1 MPMTNILY
9 IAGGGA
15 LGALLRYWMSNGVH
29 LIMGKNFPY
38 GTLSVNLTGSI
49 LIGFLYVL
57 LFERVEASPE
67 WRFALIIGLLGS
79 FTTFSTFSIETLN
92 LFQTGQQI
100 KAVLNILL
108 SVGLCLTGCW
118 LGLLAGRQL

>member
-1 MPMTNILY
+1 MTNILY

-15 LGALLRYWMSNGVH
+15 LGALLRYWMSSGVH
-29 LIMGKNFPY
+29 LLMGKNFPY
-38 GTLSVNLTGSI
+38 GTLSVNITGSI

-57 LFERVEASPE
+57 LFERVEAAPE
-67 WRFALIIGLLGS
+67 WRFVLIIGLLGS

-92 LFQTGQQI
+92 LLQTGQQI
-100 KAVLNILL
+100 KAILNILI
-108 SVGLCLTGCW
+108 SVGLCLSGCW

>member
-1 MPMTNILY
+1 MTNILY

-15 LGALLRYWMSNGVH
+15 LGALLRYWMSSGVH
-29 LIMGKNFPY
+29 FLMGKNFPY

>member
-1 MPMTNILY
+1 MTNILY

-15 LGALLRYWMSNGVH
+15 LGALLRYWMSSGVH
-29 LIMGKNFPY
+29 FLMGKNFPY

-108 SVGLCLTGCW
+108 SVSLCLTGCW